1 MDGNWSTIIANTTEW
16 FGVGV
21 FALSGALVAARKGM
35 DPFGFALLA
44 TVTGIGGGSV
54 RDMLLGVPVFWI
66 GDPADVLVCVAVAG
80 FTFALGSRIP
90 GLLSV
95 PRAMRLLLWADGT
108 GLAIFAVT
116 GTAKAL
122 AAGAHPVTA
131 TMLGALTASFG
142 GIIRD
147 ILAGQTPLVLH
158 REIYVT
164 AAFVGAAVFVA
175 CLGVGLPAPGAGLVG
190 FLCGFTLRGLAIARD
205 WSLPAF
211 KAGAG

>member
-1 MDGNWSTIIANTTEW
+1 MTGGWGELFSNAAGWL
-16 FGVGV
+16 GVGV
-21 FALSGALVAARKGM
+21 FALTGALVAARKGM

-54 RDMLLGVPVFWI
+54 RDMLLGQPVFWI
-66 GDPADVLVCVAVAG
+66 RNPADVLVCVAVAG
-80 FTFALGSRIP
+80 LTFALGSRVP
-90 GLLSV
+90 GLLSA
-95 PRAMRLLLWADGT
+95 PRARRLLLWADGM

-122 AAGAHPVTA
+122 AAGAHPFTA
-131 TMLGALTASFG
+131 AMLGALTASFG

-164 AAFVGAAVFVA
+164 AAFLGAAAYVGATG
-175 CLGVGLPAPGAGLVG
+175 LGLPAPLAGLVG
-190 FLCGFTLRGLAIARD
+190 FSCGFALRALAIARD

-211 KAGAG
+211 KPRPE